1 VLSQDVSI
9 EQAGSTKEP
18 YDVGGS
24 LDIKVPV
31 SNNIGSSMYYTVK
44 LIVGPNFNDYSIFE
58 EYTTDATVGAH
69 SSSEVPFSINFRI
82 PKFMR
87 GDYGLWA
94 ADKNDTSIW
103 EKTWY
108 RAEIVPLIGDTV
120 VLERYDGHPR
130 LFKAFFD
137 FRNPELN
144 PTQGSDKDLYNYE
157 VTVFGS
163 YRDNISLQVA
173 PSSEGPWTDID
184 SREYATPGLI
194 QTMRWNNVTVPFDF
208 SMAYYRFK
216 GTRQSKVFEGPFWP
230 IVQNSGNSS
239 VAPMRGLSNTQFT
252 YGVNVTATKK
262 IDVGLNVLDVGSKTF
277 KLAGRAAYKNASQW
291 ERLEWPMIQ
300 PSEICH
306 AWTYS
311 DHEMEQC
318 HCAF

>member
-1 VLSQDVSI
+1 MVTSLRFLLIILALLLCTWPVLSQDVSI

-137 FRNPELN
+137 FRNPESPRL
-144 PTQGSDKDLYNYE
+144 
-157 VTVFGS
+157 
-163 YRDNISLQVA
+163 
-173 PSSEGPWTDID
+173 
-184 SREYATPGLI
+184 
-194 QTMRWNNVTVPFDF
+194 
-208 SMAYYRFK
+208 
-216 GTRQSKVFEGPFWP
+216 
-230 IVQNSGNSS
+230 
-239 VAPMRGLSNTQFT
+239 
-252 YGVNVTATKK
+252 K
-262 IDVGLNVLDVGSKTF
+262 IDGASVYRQPDQGFDWESLSPRDKIQETSKHTRLSC
-277 KLAGRAAYKNASQW
+277 LAW
-291 ERLEWPMIQ
+291 
-300 PSEICH
+300 
-306 AWTYS
+306 
-311 DHEMEQC
+311 
-318 HCAF
+318 